1 MTDMSSLAS
10 LKRQS
15 VSGAMIIAFGNF
27 TGLLDYVG
35 ISVIGGV
42 ALVAAGYYL
51 AR

>member
-1 MTDMSSLAS
+1 
-10 LKRQS
+10 
-15 VSGAMIIAFGNF
+15 MIIGFGNF

-51 AR
+51 ARDLQLWKFQQEHITI

>member
-1 MTDMSSLAS
+1 
-10 LKRQS
+10 
-15 VSGAMIIAFGNF
+15 MIIGFGSS

-42 ALVAAGYYL
+42 TLVAAGYYQ